1 MNKSVF
7 VKKNISAMQVF
18 KTLLV
23 LLEDNYTSQ
32 QLVDKLNQ
40 KEKRPIFTNAVTN
53 KYINTLRHGGFLVN
67 KVDNKY
73 QLVNLP
79 FGLDLLQNEIERLEQ
94 LYYVVKK
101 RMSTKNILIFTR
113 FLSRLNRYS
122 RKTIVELTAETEETI
137 FEKFENAIKEKRKL
151 RIDLKNKKTVF
162 CIPIRIINEK
172 KYSRFLVNEDGKE
185 KIISNKT
192 VADIKILEF
201 TPAKD
206 FQQNVVLFKVKGSL
220 AKRYILREWENV
232 IEKKDGEIIVSNRNE
247 PKEILLNR
255 LLKYDICCE
264 VISPKSYRDEMHE
277 LILATLKNYEELWY
291 AIGFRYR

>member
-1 MNKSVF
+1 MNKGVF

-277 LILATLKNYEELWY
+277 LILATLKNYEEL
-291 AIGFRYR
+291 

>member
-277 LILATLKNYEELWY
+277 LILATLKNYEEL
-291 AIGFRYR
+291 